1 VTPFNVVFDSRG
13 YELDAESMIPAAE
26 LEHTGFQKKDISIA
40 Y

>member
-1 VTPFNVVFDSRG
+1 
-13 YELDAESMIPAAE
+13 LDAESMIPAAE